1 MVLDGIVRAGHGVT
15 MTTLRST
22 VESVLRK
29 APDWVRHELA
39 SRDMQERQRAEDALA
54 AMIEAAL
61 SVTEPTE

>member
-1 MVLDGIVRAGHGVT
+1 